1 MSTSVEA
8 IAKPEDEKIANMLAK
23 FQLFVDLPQAVLSLL
38 SENSDCRQYS
48 AGQTVLS
55 QGQYVGDEFFL
66 VQEGKIRVSL
76 LDPST
81 GSMMIEDFRENTIF
95 GLEVALSE
103 LQGDMFQRV
112 SVTAEDNSRI
122 IAMDAESFRTLASGR
137 PTLMRSIALHFAGEL
152 SSLRFKTMTTQTAP
166 ERKVFS
172 VLLEYVKRDPL
183 TGLWRIGKMPK
194 HRELADRAG
203 VEEAQ
208 TASAVAALIQE
219 GVAKRDYP
227 GLIINDMHRLN
238 QLAS

>member
-1 MSTSVEA
+1 MSASVEA
-8 IAKPEDEKIANMLAK
+8 ISRPEDEKIAKMLAK
-23 FQLFVDLPQAVLSLL
+23 FQLFADLPQAVLNLL

-55 QGQYVGDEFFL
+55 LGQYVGDEFFL
-66 VQEGKIRVSL
+66 IQEGKIRVSL

-81 GSMMIEDFRENTIF
+81 GSMMIEDFQKNTIF
-95 GLEVALSE
+95 GLEVALCE

-122 IAMDAESFRTLASGR
+122 IAIEAESFRSLASGR

-152 SSLRFKTMTTQTAP
+152 LSMRFKTMMTQTAP

-194 HRELADRAG
+194 HRELADKAG

-238 QLAS
+238 QLAT